1 MFAGPLDGSLGGSR
15 NKIEQRVHRFLG
27 ELYPESLKMPE
38 TVVLNS
44 VIFTVSGHEGQYCSG
59 ALVRNKHF
67 SRGVSSGLSASS
79 GYEIV
84 QLCGALFRQY
94 LV

>member
-44 VIFTVSGHEGQYCSG
+44 VIFTVSGHEG
-59 ALVRNKHF
+59 
-67 SRGVSSGLSASS
+67 
-79 GYEIV
+79 
-84 QLCGALFRQY
+84 
-94 LV
+94 